1 MNLLSWAVLNVCCVA
16 GPSPTTLIDDSL
28 QVYSVNGTNTG
39 IVNIVSGE
47 LWVAVSPEICG
58 PLFCIQVKLYPTIF
72 PFWSTLTGGSQSNVT
87 LRGRKVVLIK
97 FLGGALATKFKEI
110 KSN

>member
-1 MNLLSWAVLNVCCVA
+1 MIIKLNLLSWAVWNVCCVA

-47 LWVAVSPEICG
+47 LRVTSSSETWSPLVCT
-58 PLFCIQVKLYPTIF
+58 QVKLYPTIS

-87 LRGRKVVLIK
+87 LRGR
-97 FLGGALATKFKEI
+97 
-110 KSN
+110 